1 MRFFPLFAPIRHGRQ
16 ARVRSFFEL
25 SKSDRP
31 SEERIERVGRVSRHG
46 KAAKIRR
53 SLRFPAVSRKIGGA
67 VTDKRRAF

>member
-31 SEERIERVGRVSRHG
+31 SERYERGGRFSRLG
-46 KAAKIRR
+46 TAAKIRR